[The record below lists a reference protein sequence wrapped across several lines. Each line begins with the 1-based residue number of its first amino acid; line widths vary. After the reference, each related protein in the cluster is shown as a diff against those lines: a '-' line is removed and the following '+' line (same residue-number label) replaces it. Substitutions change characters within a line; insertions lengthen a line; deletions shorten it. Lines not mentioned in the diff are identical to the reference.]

1 MKGGKKRRGTSIVS
15 KCPLALS
22 GTVRFIHVEKRRAL
36 FGLATR
42 TGDEKPRGGI
52 VCIAAT
58 FLLARLT
65 LSPPLPPLFP
75 SSSSSRDL
83 VLARDSYR
91 RFCRSSFQEL
101 LCCLDVI
108 TGYLSFALRSR
119 KRRNGAGLLLA
130 FPWMESFPS
139 DLWFLRDWYYEKRY
153 CSYLVCRSS
162 SVCNFITIVLCRFFF
177 FLFVDFNVFLI
188 MSNLWEKKNW

>member
-65 LSPPLPPLFP
+65 LS
-75 SSSSSRDL
+75 SSS
-83 VLARDSYR
+83 
-91 RFCRSSFQEL
+91 
-101 LCCLDVI
+101 
-108 TGYLSFALRSR
+108 LSFFVFLSRPRPRERFLPSLLSQLVSRIIMLSRCYYRLLIFRLALKKKK
-119 KRRNGAGLLLA
+119 KRC
-130 FPWMESFPS
+130 W
-139 DLWFLRDWYYEKRY
+139 
-153 CSYLVCRSS
+153 SS
-162 SVCNFITIVLCRFFF
+162 SGFSSDGKFSL
-177 FLFVDFNVFLI
+177 
-188 MSNLWEKKNW
+188 